1 VTIKAHPRV
10 LPRGHPRDSHWAVR
24 EQRIRWVARIWAE
37 VAIVL
42 WLLTQAARPS
52 PVRGEGDYWELVASL
67 ATIAVIAIGHVISW
81 RWEIQGATVMAV
93 GGALLA
99 LLTAFRA
106 QMQEAVAI
114 EGRGGLD
121 AQLVLVAFAV
131 PAFLYWFIW
140 RRGRPRRRV
149 IGLALLYA
157 ILVAGTWAV
166 SIFAFSIAYGNFHPT
181 SAVAAPPPSAVVW
194 HWTGPPTATRTAVA
208 ARVADPAADVR
219 LAVSDDPSLADPVF
233 HDSLQRPSD
242 DPGAVRFEVAG
253 LAPDTR
259 YYYAL
264 EVDGTLATERT
275 GSLRTVPE
283 GPADLLLAFGAC
295 IQTNSSGQ
303 VFDRIREAAP
313 DLFVVTGDFAY
324 QDFWTDSR
332 SAVRMMYDTQLTSP
346 AISALL
352 ADVPAAYVWDDHD
365 FGPNDADSTAASR
378 PAGQT
383 VYRQTVPYLDLP
395 AGPGTQPIY
404 QSFTLGGV
412 RVILTDG
419 RSERVPKSAPDDEN
433 KSMLGE
439 RQLRWLEAELLRAA
453 ADGQFVVLVTNVPW
467 NGPATEGADDWAGY
481 TTERQRIADMIASTG
496 VADQLLMVA
505 GDAHMVAIDDGTH
518 TDFSTDQTGGFPL
531 LHAAALDRPGSV
543 KGGSYTEGYH
553 EGPGQFGLVRISDAG
568 GAVTVGLEGRNY
580 EDEVLVDYTF
590 EVPAAALGR

>member
-1 VTIKAHPRV
+1 MERGHSRTMV
-10 LPRGHPRDSHWAVR
+10 RGHPRDSHWAVR

-37 VAIVL
+37 AAIVL
-42 WLLTQAARPS
+42 WLLTQAAVPS
-52 PVRGEGDYWELVASL
+52 PVRGEGDYWERVASL
-67 ATIAVIAIGHVISW
+67 ATIVVIAIGHVISW

-106 QMQEAVAI
+106 QMQEAVVI
-114 EGRGGLD
+114 EGRDGLN
-121 AQLVLVAFAV
+121 AQLVLIAFAV

-149 IGLALLYA
+149 IGLALVYVV
-157 ILVAGTWAV
+157 LVAGTWGI
-166 SIFAFSIAYGNFHPT
+166 SIFALSVAYGTFHP
-181 SAVAAPPPSAVVW
+181 SSPLAAPPQSEVVW

-208 ARVADPAADVR
+208 ARVADPAAEVR
-219 LAVSDDPSLADPVF
+219 LAVSEDQGLADPVYYE
-233 HDSLQRPSD
+233 SPERPSD
-242 DPGAVRFEVAG
+242 DPGAVRFEVTD

-264 EVDGTLATERT
+264 ELDGDLVTDRVGTV
-275 GSLRTVPE
+275 RTVPS
-283 GPADLLLAFGAC
+283 GPADIVLAFGAC
-295 IQTNSSGQ
+295 IQTESSGS

-332 SAVRMMYDTQLTSP
+332 LAVRMMYDTQLTSP

-352 ADVPAAYVWDDHD
+352 AEVPAAYVWDDHD

-383 VYRQTVPYLDLP
+383 VYRQTVPYLELA

-404 QSFTLGGV
+404 QAFTLGEV

-439 RQLRWLEAELLRAA
+439 RQLRWLEAELQQAVAA
-453 ADGQFVVLVTNVPW
+453 GQFIVLVTNVPW
-467 NGPATEGADDWAGY
+467 NGPAVEGADDWAGY
-481 TTERQRIADMIASTG
+481 TTERRRIADLIATSG
-496 VADQLLMVA
+496 ANDQLLMVA
-505 GDAHMVAIDDGTH
+505 GDAHMVAIDNGTH
-518 TDFSTDQTGGFPL
+518 TDFSTDSAGGFPL

-543 KGGSYTEGYH
+543 KGGSYSEGYH
-553 EGPGQFGLVRISDAG
+553 EGAGQFGLVRITDG
-568 GAVTVGLEGRNY
+568 GGPITVAVEGRNY
-580 EDEVLVDYTF
+580 QDDVLVDYTF